1 MSTIFPTFDELY
13 KAIINDCYKILS
25 VQQNGKD
32 KSLTD
37 NQINIIYKI
46 NALKSNIIDNK
57 SKSDKYSDIISFTSI
72 YINNLSIF
80 FSKNEID
87 DIYVEYADVYCL
99 AYIALVGFKHN
110 LINNLENDEILS
122 FKFTNYENFSNILV
136 KYNISE
142 QIIGYYQEHLNLI
155 RSKSNNNIYL
165 NLIKEFDPENQ
176 FYHKLINGK
185 NN

>member
-1 MSTIFPTFDELY
+1 MSTLFPSFDELY
-13 KAIINDCYKILS
+13 KDIINDCYKILS
-25 VQQNGKD
+25 SQQNEKD
-32 KSLTD
+32 KNPTD
-37 NQINIIYKI
+37 NQISIFYKI
-46 NALKSNIIDNK
+46 NELKSNIIDNK
-57 SKSDKYSDIISFTSI
+57 SKNNKYSDIISFISM

-99 AYIALVGFKHN
+99 AYIALVGFKYN

-142 QIIGYYQEHLNLI
+142 
-155 RSKSNNNIYL
+155 
-165 NLIKEFDPENQ
+165 
-176 FYHKLINGK
+176 
-185 NN
+185 